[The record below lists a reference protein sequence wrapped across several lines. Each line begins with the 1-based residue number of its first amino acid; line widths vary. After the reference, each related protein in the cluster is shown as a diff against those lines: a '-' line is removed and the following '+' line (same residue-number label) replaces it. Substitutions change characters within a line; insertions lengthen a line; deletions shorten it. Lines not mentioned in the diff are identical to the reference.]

1 MTGTADPAGAAHP
14 AAAAA
19 DWEDP
24 PRVDGTDAA
33 PVLAADGFAGPLDWW
48 LDLARAQ
55 KIDFSKISIAALIGA
70 FATAL
75 EAALAKRT
83 EIRLEHW
90 GAWTV
95 MAATLTELWSRLLL
109 PQDAPAARAAVEEAE
124 ALRRHLLERVRMRT
138 AADWLDQRAQLGRDA
153 FRRGRPEVSAASR
166 GGDLTDLLRACLPA
180 LFVPDDT
187 AVALQPRA
195 PPLWTASD
203 ALARVARLLDVLPDG
218 SPLTAFL
225 PDIAQDAP
233 ARTLRHRAALASTLI
248 AGLELARDGT
258 LALEQAGA
266 WMPIRVTSRT
276 DENPLA
282 GEGTSAAQ

>member
-1 MTGTADPAGAAHP
+1 MSGTTDPAGATGP
-14 AAAAA
+14 ATAA

-24 PRVDGTDAA
+24 PRVDRADTA
-33 PVLAADGFAGPLDWW
+33 PVLAADGFEGPLDWW
-48 LDLARAQ
+48 LEMARAQ

-70 FATAL
+70 FVTAL
-75 EAALAKRT
+75 ETALAKQT

-124 ALRRHLLERVRMRT
+124 ALRRHMLERVRMRT

-180 LFVPDDT
+180 LLVPEDA
-187 AVALQPRA
+187 AVALQPRP
-195 PPLWTASD
+195 PPLWTAHD
-203 ALARVARLLDVLPDG
+203 ALAHVTRLLAVLPDG
-218 SPLTAFL
+218 SPLTEFL
-225 PDIAQDAP
+225 PHIPQDAR
-233 ARTLRHRAALASTLI
+233 AHALRRRAALASTLI
-248 AGLELARDGT
+248 AGLELARDGALT
-258 LALEQAGA
+258 LEQAGD
-266 WMPIRVTSRT
+266 WMPIRITHR
-276 DENPLA
+276 ENDDRSS
-282 GEGTSAAQ
+282 GEAAPPA